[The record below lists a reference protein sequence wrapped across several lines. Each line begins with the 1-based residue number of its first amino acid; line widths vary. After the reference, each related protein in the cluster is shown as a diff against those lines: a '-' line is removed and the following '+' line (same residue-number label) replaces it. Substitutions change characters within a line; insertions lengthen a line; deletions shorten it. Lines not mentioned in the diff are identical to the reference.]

1 MPSDVDALISE
12 LLAQPVTGEQLRQDA
27 PHAAG
32 LSTADA
38 ERMRAHL
45 LASFETRGIPD
56 DALHVV
62 AEELRTSVSP
72 AVLAGAARA
81 VRSLGPD
88 VGAEWDGLLRD
99 AADRISTA
107 DVFVRW
113 HPGAVSPGWM
123 RTARGELLATLQELR
138 PAASAAATTACEA
151 SVLSLAPDALDR
163 VRLEDQDGA
172 VTTLADVLTGRET
185 VLAFFYTRCM
195 NPARCSLTITRLAA
209 AARAAEDGGRAH
221 LAMTY
226 DPAYDSPA
234 RLRRYGAE
242 RGFPFGERA
251 RLVRT
256 TDAWADVRAMF
267 GLRVGYG
274 PTTINEHAR
283 ELFLVGPGLVGP
295 GLVGPGLVAPCLVA
309 RGLDPDWL
317 ADPVAAAR

>member
-12 LLAQPVTGEQLRQDA
+12 LLAQPVTGQQLRQDA
-27 PHAAG
+27 AHAAG
-32 LSTADA
+32 LSTTDA
-38 ERMRAHL
+38 ERVRAHL

-56 DALHVV
+56 DALRVV
-62 AEELRTSVSP
+62 AEELRTSASP

-88 VGAEWDGLLRD
+88 VDEEWAGLLRD

-113 HPGAVSPGWM
+113 HPGTVSPGWM
-123 RTARGELLATLQELR
+123 RTARAELLATLQELG
-138 PAASAAATTACEA
+138 PSAPAAASAAGDEPVV
-151 SVLSLAPDALDR
+151 SLDPDVLGR
-163 VRLEDQDGA
+163 VGLEDQDGVA
-172 VTTLADVLTGRET
+172 TTLADALSGCET

-195 NPARCSLTITRLAA
+195 NPAKCSLTITRLAA
-209 AARAAEDGGRAH
+209 AARAPEGRGRAY

-242 RGFPFGERA
+242 RGFPFGDRA
-251 RLVRT
+251 RFVRT
-256 TDAWADVRAMF
+256 PDAWVDVRTMF

-274 PTTINEHAR
+274 PATVNEHAR
-283 ELFLVGPGLVGP
+283 ELFLVGPGLN
-295 GLVGPGLVAPCLVA
+295 A

-317 ADPVAAAR
+317 ADPVAATR

>member
-32 LSTADA
+32 LSTTDA
-38 ERMRAHL
+38 ERVRAHL

-56 DALHVV
+56 DARSAV

-81 VRSLGPD
+81 VRTLGPNAD
-88 VGAEWDGLLRD
+88 GEWADLLRD

-113 HPGAVSPGWM
+113 HPDAISPGWM
-123 RTARGELLATLQELR
+123 RTARGELLATLEELG
-138 PAASAAATTACEA
+138 PSATGTGTAAGELP
-151 SVLSLAPDALDR
+151 VLTLDPDSLGR
-163 VRLEDQDGA
+163 VLLEDQDGA
-172 VTTLADVLTGRET
+172 TTTLADALVGHET

-195 NPARCSLTITRLAA
+195 NPAKCSLTITRLAD
-209 AARAAEDGGRAH
+209 AARTTEDGGRAH

-242 RGFPFGERA
+242 RGFPFGNRA
-251 RLVRT
+251 RFVRAT
-256 TDAWADVRAMF
+256 GAQGDVRALF
-267 GLRVGYG
+267 ALRVGYG
-274 PTTINEHAR
+274 PTTVNEHAR
-283 ELFLVGPGLVGP
+283 ELFLVGPD
-295 GLVGPGLVAPCLVA
+295 LVA
-309 RGLDPDWL
+309 RALDPDWF
-317 ADPVAAAR
+317 ADPATGAQ